1 LNDFFLKI
9 IIDVYCCW
17 NAMVIEKDF
26 MVIYCDDMLV
36 LSPTKMVFDGILMGY
51 GWGYWIHWEYNQEY
65 G

>member
-1 LNDFFLKI
+1 LNDFFFKK

-26 MVIYCDDMLV
+26 MVIYYDDMLV

-51 GWGYWIHWEYNQEY
+51 DWGYWIHWEYNQEY